1 MPHLHNGVSSARYQI
16 NHEACARLA
25 INAVILRSQLNQMHS
40 QKNKKKEG
48 EEKYVPSNIAKL
60 CSKWENKAVGVQDE
74 HSTHNL

>member
-1 MPHLHNGVSSARYQI
+1 
-16 NHEACARLA
+16 
-25 INAVILRSQLNQMHS
+25 MHS
-40 QKNKKKEG
+40 QKNEKKEG